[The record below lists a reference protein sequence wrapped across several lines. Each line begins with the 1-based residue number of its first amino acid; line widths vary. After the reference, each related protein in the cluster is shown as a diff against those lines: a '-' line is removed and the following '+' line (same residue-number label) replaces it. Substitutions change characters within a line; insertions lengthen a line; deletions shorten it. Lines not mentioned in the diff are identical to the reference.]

1 MRAVVAAL
9 VLALAAAFVGGA
21 AAQAPIALAAAA
33 SLDEAGRWAWHA
45 DAQAQ
50 VLARVAALAPR
61 IEPSGT
67 GFVRPIA
74 GGVSSP
80 FGWRDISV
88 AGNRFHG
95 GVDLVA
101 PPGTAVAATRG
112 GVVTFAGWAGA
123 YGYAVFIDHE
133 TGWQSRYGHLSRI
146 DVRLGDRLRQ
156 GAVLGGVG
164 STGASTGPH
173 LHFEI
178 RHEGRA
184 LDPLSFVPR

>member
-1 MRAVVAAL
+1 VRAFVVALLIGL
-9 VLALAAAFVGGA
+9 VTATAGGA
-21 AAQAPIALAAAA
+21 FAQMPIALAAAA
-33 SLDEAGRWAWHA
+33 PLDEAGRWAWHA
-45 DAQAQ
+45 DAQTRL
-50 VLARVAALAPR
+50 LARVAVWAPR
-61 IEPSGT
+61 IEPAGT

-74 GGVSSP
+74 GVLSSP

-95 GVDLVA
+95 GIDLVA
-101 PPGTAVAATRG
+101 ATGTAVVVSRG

-123 YGYAVFIDHE
+123 YGYAVFVDHE
-133 TGWQSRYGHLSRI
+133 AGWQSRYGHLSRI
-146 DVRLGDRLRQ
+146 DVRVGDRLRQ

-184 LDPLSFVPR
+184 LDPLAFVPR